1 MALCGGLLTA
11 TAQTARDDIGKNVWL
26 AGSNY
31 LDYDR
36 QLPSFN
42 YTKAPKGYT
51 PFYFS
56 HYGRHGSRWLIGKDD
71 YERVLRPLR
80 KARQQGKL
88 RAEKLCRQG

>member
-42 YTKAPKGYT
+42 YTKAPIVLLNRSATSYD
-51 PFYFS
+51 
-56 HYGRHGSRWLIGKDD
+56 SRAKLIITEPIG
-71 YERVLRPLR
+71 EVLSQIEVR
-80 KARQQGKL
+80 
-88 RAEKLCRQG
+88 